1 MCLWVMRYFVDW
13 GTLKAFSRS
22 KMLIISRFSL
32 SKRRDPSFILVFLFT
47 HASKIHGV
55 KDHLDEIVGK
65 KSEDLD
71 EKLTTIAKVNSFLVY
86 WVLLHYSEEEF
97 LVVSVLCDHWLMLA
111 TLRLFCSLSID
122 STYTASWSS
131 NQTACFCSHLP
142 FPHLYFP
149 HLMSCCPEKFWKT
162 SIII

>member
-97 LVVSVLCDHWLMLA
+97 LVVGVLCDHWLMLA
-111 TLRLFCSLSID
+111 TLRLFCLAQHKLNIHCVLVFKSNCMFLFTFTLPSFILPPFDVMLSWEILE
-122 STYTASWSS
+122 
-131 NQTACFCSHLP
+131 N
-142 FPHLYFP
+142 
-149 HLMSCCPEKFWKT
+149 
-162 SIII
+162 